1 MLFLQF
7 LATIK
12 MEKVGNMPKLLM
24 KISSIPSARF
34 IYNMAG

>member
-7 LATIK
+7 LVTIK
-12 MEKVGNMPKLLM
+12 MEKVGYLPKLLM
-24 KISSIPSARF
+24 NISSIPSARF